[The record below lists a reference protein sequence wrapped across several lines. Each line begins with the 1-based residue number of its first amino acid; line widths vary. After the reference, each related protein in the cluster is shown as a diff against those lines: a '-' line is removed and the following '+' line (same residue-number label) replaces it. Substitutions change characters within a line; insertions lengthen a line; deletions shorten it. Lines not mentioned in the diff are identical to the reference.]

1 MNYLLEAGEDFI
13 LSAFANNPQV
23 MQRHLH
29 AITPEMLKPDN
40 RPIFRELVNTIVS
53 GETPDLI
60 VTTAKLRQTGE
71 LEAIG
76 GAYRMN
82 QIWLCEPHPS
92 QIPHWITQI
101 RQNYE
106 ARKRLE
112 TLETARQTLETAL
125 VTGTDLSEAYATI
138 DALWADAGKIPGK
151 PLASKSMG
159 QLAADVVDEV
169 QARMQRGGAI
179 PGIPTGFQM
188 LDKHTLGMQPGK
200 VWVVAGRPG
209 DGKSVLMQNF
219 VEAALDA
226 GKRVRIYPLEMSQ
239 QEQAMR
245 VLCSQGQ
252 LDNGRLGWGMMTRAE
267 EAAMAHAIQRMK
279 SMACDVVD
287 TDGASASDIL
297 ADIEQSDAD
306 VVMVDYLQLMEDTGR
321 KGANREEIIAGISR
335 RLKRTAKKAGKMVLT
350 ASQLNDQGQLR
361 ESRAIGQDADA
372 VFQIDKIEPSKNAS
386 ADEVDNRRN
395 LFCQKLRGGKRYWT
409 IPLVFLGH
417 IYQFREQTEAHE

>member
-1 MNYLLEAGEDFI
+1 MNYLLDAGEDCI
-13 LSAFANNPQV
+13 LSTFANYPHLL
-23 MQRHLH
+23 QRNLH
-29 AITPEMLKPDN
+29 SVTAEMFKEHH
-40 RPIFRELVNTIVS
+40 RPLFRELVNTAIA
-53 GETPDLI
+53 GDRPDLI
-60 VTTAKLRQTGE
+60 AITAKLGQAGE
-71 LEAIG
+71 LESIG
-76 GAYRMN
+76 GAYRMSE
-82 QIWLCEPHPS
+82 IWTTVSNPDQL
-92 QIPHWITQI
+92 PHWIGVL

-106 ARKRLE
+106 AKKRLE
-112 TLETARQTLETAL
+112 TLETAKQTLETAL
-125 VTGTDLSEAYATI
+125 VAGTDIREAFDSI
-138 DALWADAGKIPGK
+138 DAMLADAGKIPGK

-179 PGIPTGFQM
+179 PGIPTGFQL

-219 VEAALDA
+219 VESALDA

-252 LDNGRLGWGMMTRAE
+252 LDNGRLGWGMMTHAE
-267 EAAMAHAIQRMK
+267 EAAMSHAIRRMK

-321 KGANREEIIAGISR
+321 KGASREEIIAGISR

-372 VFQIDKIEPSKNAS
+372 VFQIDKIEPAKNSS
-386 ADEVDNRRN
+386 ADEVDNKRN